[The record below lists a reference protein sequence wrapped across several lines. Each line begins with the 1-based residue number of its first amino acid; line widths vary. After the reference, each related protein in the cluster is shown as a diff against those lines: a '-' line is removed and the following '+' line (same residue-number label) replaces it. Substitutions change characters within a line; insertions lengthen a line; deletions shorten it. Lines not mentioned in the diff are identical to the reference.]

1 MTCFYVYAACNM
13 DQHIPILRRPNHELV
28 NFMYDREIHIIHFAF
43 ATTGFLGQ
51 NGEVCQIAAMGE
63 GDESPWSVDILPEG
77 EFQPSASAY
86 NGYTSRIGTDELRH
100 LYKDGVKAE
109 TCTLSRG
116 LVSFLRYVM
125 GKANN
130 STHTTVLI
138 GWCSQNFHIPLLLQ
152 ALKKCKLSSKTLE
165 DSGICYGDP
174 YLMIKQTQT
183 QFSQL
188 SDVSSL
194 RLPVVYEHLYPG
206 NIILDNFD
214 ACHIVQMLKSVMTSL
229 SVTKES
235 LKSYSFTLSSA
246 ERVQKYRWKVKKNL
260 TSLKGKLYMPGRSE
274 GNRGAITESMAKKI
288 AESGLKYQD
297 LKKVYRSC
305 GREGLENLLKAPLPQ
320 KEGERRA
327 KPRVTRCQRIIEAI
341 ISYFEQRKTRA

>member
-1 MTCFYVYAACNM
+1 M
-13 DQHIPILRRPNHELV
+13 DLHIPILKKPSHKLT
-28 NFMYDREIHIIHFAF
+28 NFTHDRDIYIIYFAF

-63 GDESPWSVDILPEG
+63 DDESPWTVDILPEG

-86 NGYTSRIGTDELRH
+86 NGYTSRIGTDKIRH

-116 LVSFLRYVM
+116 LVNFLQYVM

-138 GWCSQNFHIPLLLQ
+138 GWNSQNFHIPLLLQ
-152 ALKKCKLSSKTLE
+152 TLKKCRHSCKLLE
-165 DSGICYGDP
+165 DSSICYGDP

-183 QFSQL
+183 QFPQL
-188 SDVSSL
+188 SGVSSL
-194 RLPVVYEHLYPG
+194 RLPFIYQQLYPG
-206 NIILDNFD
+206 NVLDHCD

-229 SVTKES
+229 NVTKES
-235 LKSYSFTLSSA
+235 LKGYSFTLSSA
-246 ERVQKYRWKVKKNL
+246 ERVQKYHWRVKKNL
-260 TSLKGKLYMPGRSE
+260 MSMKGKLYMPGRPE
-274 GNRGAITESMAKKI
+274 GARGVITESMAKKI

-297 LKKVYRSC
+297 FKKVYRRC
-305 GREGLENLLKAPLPQ
+305 GHEGLEILLKTPLPQ

-327 KPRVTRCQRIIEAI
+327 KPRVTRCQRVIEAI
-341 ISYFEQRKTRA
+341 TSYFEQRKMHGS